1 MSTTKL
7 TETEEL
13 ISDIR
18 FVLYKA
24 KDNNTSKLET
34 IYTIEQ
40 ALNAHALSNKI
51 NKL

>member
-1 MSTTKL
+1 MSTKKL
-7 TETEEL
+7 TETEQL

-40 ALNAHALSNKI
+40 VLNTHALSNKI
-51 NKL
+51 SKL

>member
-1 MSTTKL
+1 MSTKNL
-7 TETEEL
+7 TETEQL

-34 IYTIEQ
+34 INTIEE
-40 ALNAHALSNKI
+40 KI
-51 NKL
+51 NKYVLCNKIKKL

>member
-1 MSTTKL
+1 MSTKKL
-7 TETEEL
+7 TETEQL

-24 KDNNTSKLET
+24 KDNNASKLET
-34 IYTIEQ
+34 INIIEQ